1 MESKLYYNV
10 SDLYVLFDK
19 YKYVRC
25 QHVQFVRDLTE
36 ACYVLHAQPM
46 YHLTSFLSAWLSL
59 PV

>member
-46 YHLTSFLSAWLSL
+46 YHLTSFLSA
-59 PV
+59 